1 MLLQFWRHVVRQLS
15 KNKTALHMTSS
26 TVIVTRPFAQ
36 AQVMC
41 ESLSAAGFRAVAFP
55 MLEIT
60 ALEDKSE
67 IDSVWADLEKYALV
81 VFVSP
86 NAVDTFFDGHER
98 TWPLQ
103 TVAAAVGFS
112 GAEAIRRHLHGQ
124 VFEVIAPGVE
134 DRMDSEALLE
144 LIDVSRF
151 DGKKALIVRGQTGRE
166 LLFSQLTARGMEV
179 VSLIAYHRQPPVFDI
194 TRAKLLV
201 SLLSEQNEWVITS
214 SESLRFLISFAERL
228 GEDRAFVA
236 KLQSQ
241 RLFVP
246 HVRIAETARQLGF
259 SRIEL
264 TGSGDQNLMIALSNK
279 V

>member
-1 MLLQFWRHVVRQLS
+1 MLLQFWRLVAWRLS
-15 KNKTALHMTSS
+15 ENKTRLYMISS
-26 TVIVTRPFAQ
+26 KVIVTRPVAQ
-36 AQVMC
+36 AQAMC
-41 ESLSAAGFRAVAFP
+41 ERLSAAGFRAVAFP
-55 MLEIT
+55 MLEIK
-60 ALEDKSE
+60 ALEDRSE
-67 IDSVWADLEKYALV
+67 IESVWADLKKYALV

-86 NAVDTFFDGHER
+86 NAVDTFFDRHER
-98 TWPLQ
+98 AWPLQ
-103 TVAAAVGFS
+103 TAAAAVGFS

-124 VFEVIAPGVE
+124 NPEVIAPGAE

-144 LIDVSRF
+144 LIDTARF
-151 DGKKALIVRGQTGRE
+151 SSKKALVVRGQTGRE
-166 LLFSQLTARGMEV
+166 LLCDQLTARGMKV
-179 VSLIAYHRQPPVFDI
+179 DSLVSYHRLPPVFDSK
-194 TRAKLLV
+194 RAKLLV
-201 SLLSEQNEWVITS
+201 SLLSEQNEWVLTS